1 MRFEFFIAAR
11 YLRAKRRQAVVGV
24 ITAISV
30 IGVAAGVAS
39 LIIALAITNGMRRDL
54 QERLVGSTSHVDLMR
69 VAGDGIRDWRPLLE
83 RLRKVPHVV
92 AAAPGLYGQVL
103 ISHGARS
110 GGGLIKGVIPADE
123 KTVGDLL
130 QSVVQGSAAALE
142 PEARLSTASSV
153 HPTLRGE
160 TAKDGAPGMSG
171 LGKENGRASHDAHR
185 SPPHQQ
191 MLAGTPVSAIKPRE
205 GSAAGAD
212 GAPSS
217 VAAQAVP
224 PIVIGKDLAGTIGVK
239 VGDGVLVTSPQGEL
253 TPLGLVPR
261 YQRFQVVGIFKS
273 GFYQCDSSYAFVRLK
288 DAQKLFSEPD
298 LISVISFKVDDLYH
312 ADRVGREIEA
322 AAGKGF
328 QATNWMEQNREL
340 FRALKLEQIV
350 TFIVLALIVWVAA
363 LNILIALTMM
373 VMEKTRDIAVLMSF
387 GVKAEQVRRIFL
399 LQGFLIS
406 VIGTVLGLILGY
418 GLSWVGGHYPFPLNA
433 EVYSIDHLPFAPR
446 VWDGVIVAAVSL
458 GVSLIATLYP
468 SGSAAKVL
476 PAEALR
482 YE

>member
-1 MRFEFFIAAR
+1 MRFELFIAAR

-39 LIIALAITNGMRRDL
+39 LVIALAITNGMRRDL
-54 QERLVGSTSHVDLMR
+54 QERLVGSTSHVGLMR
-69 VAGDGIRDWRPLLE
+69 IAGDGIRDWRPLLE
-83 RLRKVPHVV
+83 RLRKVPHVT

-110 GGGLIKGVIPADE
+110 GGALIKGVIPTDE

-130 QSVVQGSAAALE
+130 QSVVQGSAAELE
-142 PEARLSTASSV
+142 PLKADV
-153 HPTLRGE
+153 E
-160 TAKDGAPGMSG
+160 THVPKAGHGAPG
-171 LGKENGRASHDAHR
+171 
-185 SPPHQQ
+185 Q
-191 MLAGTPVSAIKPRE
+191 
-205 GSAAGAD
+205 
-212 GAPSS
+212 
-217 VAAQAVP
+217 VAASISQALP
-224 PIVIGKDLAGTIGVK
+224 PIVIGQDLAESIGVK

-273 GFYQCDSSYAFVRLK
+273 GFYQYDSSYAFLRLL
-288 DAQKLFSEPD
+288 DAQRLFSEPD

-312 ADRVGREIEA
+312 ADRVGQAIED

-328 QATNWMEQNREL
+328 QTTNWMEQNREL

-350 TFIVLALIVWVAA
+350 TFIVLALIVCVAA

-387 GVKAEQVRRIFL
+387 GVRAEQVRRIFL
-399 LQGFLIS
+399 LQGLLIS
-406 VIGTVLGLILGY
+406 VIGTVLGLILGF
-418 GLSWVGGHYPFPLNA
+418 GLSWLGGHYRFIRLDA
-433 EVYSIDHLPFAPR
+433 AVYSIDYLPFAPR
-446 VWDGVIVAAVSL
+446 VWDALIVAAVSL